1 MSDPAR
7 YPNYRYP
14 PRGYPPPSHPATRLR
29 PAYYYSPAA
38 GIPNPA
44 PLNDPT
50 INPTSTYAP
59 EDHHHPN
66 YTPGM
71 GPWSN
76 LPPPG
81 AYDYEYW
88 PHPPPHMH
96 YPNLPVGID
105 PFSRMEQF
113 ANPMDHHHK
122 RLKWREEILKG
133 DPDKLISESVAEAS
147 RLVVS
152 IVTRGP
158 VDQPYGQGQEVLC
171 FRSLRKPSHYA
182 TAQDNVAFTCFA
194 LDACSIAPL
203 KEGDPVPS
211 AIDLSKKSL
220 TALMPKLDVG
230 KDLKLVRKSKPL
242 LWDNTTIIEAYLYR
256 VVEGKEDPGS
266 AGGRDLEERL
276 GPETHLWN
284 PITDYPEFLATI
296 QRRVIDL
303 DIRPLRAGS
312 INFYSDIIATAIVLA
327 PPTILIPCSNIEY
340 TPQPFCISSAIPK
353 QWSRS
358 DTGRSRFPRGWTV
371 FGAFPHYPIP
381 PPPGDQKD
389 YEVCEKRRVWAY
401 WTEVMAW
408 HLSQLREDVQVSTS
422 YTLLK
427 SLYAVKASV
436 DDGKVSLDELE
447 RIMIN
452 AIASEADRSRHATE
466 TLVHEGI
473 GECLHNPN
481 FAPPENALEK
491 MHIVTAGT
499 SSVVYNVIAK
509 LITHVLA
516 RKPSLTESSSKST
529 INRRIMDLKIT
540 IAESRPLSEGVT
552 LAMKLSHVVETYL
565 EYRDRGSKHAKQA
578 SAAPSIADLG
588 SSVLDPNLQ
597 ARMKQEMSEAE
608 RKRSLHRLQPV
619 SLGLSK
625 LLDDLD
631 AKKEKKEPKVS
642 IELITDAAVVSTVMA
657 AGGTNVKP
665 IILLGADRIFAD
677 GKVVNK
683 VGSAQM
689 AWAGKCSGGVVLILC
704 RADRVHSKDMPGPAK
719 ASSPSDELVSG
730 WEHTIGLE
738 AIADLQKSSHVKI
751 SNPTYED
758 VNYEDITGYITEL
771 GFMGRDM
778 LMEFSNM
785 RSDLEKVVWP
795 ENALSK

>member
-296 QRRVIDL
+296 Q
-303 DIRPLRAGS
+303 
-312 INFYSDIIATAIVLA
+312 SDIIATAIVSVYLPPYLSNGLDRILA
-327 PPTILIPCSNIEY
+327 D
-340 TPQPFCISSAIPK
+340 QD
-353 QWSRS
+353 SRADGLS
-358 DTGRSRFPRGWTV
+358 LEALNVLYHCVTSQFART
-371 FGAFPHYPIP
+371 AFPHYPIP